1 MRFLILFLLFSS
13 FVHAQTL
20 NKAVFK
26 ECVENSDP
34 LGCTEEKFEN
44 SINDLVTYAITDSIK
59 KVLKERYFSVSV
71 IFVTD
76 ENGAVISK
84 DTDIRCEFPELKK
97 AIENYINSLPLLSPK
112 NTENSINKRFLH
124 TLYYT
129 FMFDYVIK
137 KYYIISK
144 ERLSIE
150 KIKPN
155 YYTLDTPILFPGCRY
170 KKKEKGV
177 AISKRSQKKFLNFI
191 NENFNIP
198 PSDGNPRKVKIY
210 TNISIEKNGT
220 VKVLDIICSDEV
232 LSQEMRNVIAK
243 LPKFEPATL
252 KGFPIRATFYFPT
265 TVNIVE

>member
-1 MRFLILFLLFSS
+1 MRFIIVFLLFSS
-13 FVHAQTL
+13 FVHAQTF

-26 ECVENSDP
+26 ECVENSTP
-34 LGCTEEKFEN
+34 LDCTEEKFEN
-44 SINDLVTYAITDSIK
+44 SINDLVTYAITDNIK

-71 IFVTD
+71 IFITD
-76 ENGAVISK
+76 ENGAVITK
-84 DTDIRCEFPELKK
+84 DTDIRCKFPELKK

-112 NTENSINKRFLH
+112 NTENSIDKRSLH

-150 KIKPN
+150 KIKPD
-155 YYTLDTPILFPGCRY
+155 YYTHDTPILFPGCRY

-177 AISKRSQKKFLNFI
+177 AISKRSQKKFIKFI

-198 PSDGNPRKVKIY
+198 PADGNPRKVKVL
-210 TNISIEKNGT
+210 TGISIEKDGT
-220 VKVLDIICSDEV
+220 VKVLDVICSEEI

-252 KGFPIRATFYFPT
+252 KGFPIRAIFHFPT
-265 TVNIVE
+265 TITYNE